1 MGRIKKVI
9 QGRDGTARGAAIKT
23 RKGTVNRPLQKIYPL
38 EVMEDDAEEDSKNV
52 SEVIES
58 TVPKNPNVL
67 DNLSLQTPPLTHS
80 PLPNLGEE
88 DDNNG
93 IREGVQDESSTGRS
107 YSTPTSGRP
116 RRLAGAAGERRRH
129 ADQCSS
135 RGSML

>member
-38 EVMEDDAEEDSKNV
+38 EVMENDAEEDSKNV
-52 SEVIES
+52 SDVIES

-93 IREGVQDESSTGRS
+93 IREAVQDESS
-107 YSTPTSGRP
+107 
-116 RRLAGAAGERRRH
+116 
-129 ADQCSS
+129 
-135 RGSML
+135 